1 MARPPAGPS
10 PSPSL
15 SPDLYP
21 VEPLDY
27 DEETRRASFAI
38 EDKRWARKEQ
48 LFDWLILGVMIVL
61 SLSYHLIIFAVQPG
75 LR

>member
-1 MARPPAGPS
+1 M
-10 PSPSL
+10 
-15 SPDLYP
+15 
-21 VEPLDY
+21 DY